1 MPWPLETTA
10 MGPRQL
16 CFIYPTIPP
25 QGHWFTLAK
34 GSCDAIAGA
43 AAEQLRL
50 SAERRADVV
59 LLAIWR
65 GQELGADRRLHVWA
79 IPADVVARMSR
90 RLENAELNN
99 RNVGINPPVA
109 GRPSV
114 WRKGKNDPNP
124 IPLQDFYC
132 RYTLTDLELKY
143 VLDAE
148 QNEIKQTRVRDK
160 GAQG

>member
-1 MPWPLETTA
+1 
-10 MGPRQL
+10 
-16 CFIYPTIPP
+16 
-25 QGHWFTLAK
+25 
-34 GSCDAIAGA
+34 
-43 AAEQLRL
+43 
-50 SAERRADVV
+50 
-59 LLAIWR
+59 
-65 GQELGADRRLHVWA
+65 
-79 IPADVVARMSR
+79 MSR